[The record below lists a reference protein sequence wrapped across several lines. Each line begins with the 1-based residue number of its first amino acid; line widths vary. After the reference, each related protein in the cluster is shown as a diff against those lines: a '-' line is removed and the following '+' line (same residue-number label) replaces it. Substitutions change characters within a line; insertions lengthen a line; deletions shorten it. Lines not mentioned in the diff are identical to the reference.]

1 MAAVV
6 TFDPINLR
14 IVEISAGGD
23 NELSV
28 LEIYSEWK
36 QWLLDDPSRL
46 GYPAAFRE
54 VAGDPTSSSESLGI
68 AYFLQNGWK
77 IRPAELSHK
86 LTLVGDLF
94 YDPAGLSCFVPTLG
108 AFTVNTE
115 TRLSNL
121 VRVVSLSG
129 SIPTPADVADAV
141 WDELAAGHVGAG
153 TFGEL
158 QAGLASLSAQQIA
171 LVRDLHRLFSL
182 DVAYVVEHGETY
194 IRVPAD
200 GSLINIKVTKTGNTA
215 RFERL

>member
-1 MAAVV
+1 MADVV

-23 NELSV
+23 NELDV
-28 LEIYSEWK
+28 VEIYSEWK

-46 GYPAAFRE
+46 GHPAAFRA
-54 VAGDPTSSSESLGI
+54 VGGDPTSPSESLGI

-77 IRPAELSHK
+77 IRPAELNHK

-94 YDPAGLSCFVPTLG
+94 YDPAGQSCFVPTLG

-129 SIPTPADVADAV
+129 SIPTAGEVADAV
-141 WDELAAGHVGAG
+141 WDEAAGAHTAAG
-153 TFGEL
+153 SFGEL
-158 QAGLASLSAQQIA
+158 QAGLVALTAQQIT
-171 LVRDLHRLFSL
+171 LVRDMHRLLGL
-182 DVAYVVEHGETY
+182 DATFVVEHGETY
-194 IRVPAD
+194 IRVPSD
-200 GSLINIKVTKTGNTA
+200 GSVLNIQITRAGTSVLKQ
-215 RFERL
+215 RL